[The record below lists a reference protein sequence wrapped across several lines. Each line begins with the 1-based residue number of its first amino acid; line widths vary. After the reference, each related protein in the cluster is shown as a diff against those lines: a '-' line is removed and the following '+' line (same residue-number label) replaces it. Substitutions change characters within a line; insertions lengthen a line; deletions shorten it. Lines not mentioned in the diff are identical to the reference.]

1 MGRDLRLYNWQN
13 ALCKKVEKQILE
25 FRFLKI
31 AVDMSLKNILRGT
44 GVALITP
51 FKANYEVDYDALE
64 KVIDLV
70 INGGVEYVVTLGTTG
85 ETPTLSKIEKIE
97 IIDFTFA
104 KVNNRVPVVAGIGG
118 NNTKEVINDLENYPL
133 DKAIAVLSSSPAYN
147 KPSQEGIFE
156 HYKALAKA
164 SPKPIILYN
173 VPGRTSSNIT
183 ASTTLRLA
191 DIENIEGIKEAS
203 GNMIQCMQVLRDRP
217 ENFLVVSGDDHLAL
231 PLIACGMEGV
241 ISVAANC
248 FPKDFS
254 EMTRQALNKNFEK
267 ARCLHYKYLDG
278 LDILFAENN
287 PAGVKAFLSE
297 MGVIENVVRLP
308 LVPLS
313 KLLHQSVKD
322 FLSKTS

>member
-1 MGRDLRLYNWQN
+1 
-13 ALCKKVEKQILE
+13 
-25 FRFLKI
+25 
-31 AVDMSLKNILRGT
+31 MSLRNVLRGT
-44 GVALITP
+44 GVALVTP
-51 FKANYEVDYDALE
+51 FKTNYEVDYEALE
-64 KVIDLV
+64 RVIDFV
-70 INGGVEYVVTLGTTG
+70 INNGVEYLVTLGTTG
-85 ETPTLSKIEKIE
+85 ETPTLSKTEKIE
-97 IIDFTFA
+97 IVDFTFG
-104 KVNNRVPVVAGIGG
+104 KVNNRVPVIVGIGG
-118 NNTKEVINDLENYPL
+118 NNTRELIGDLESYPL
-133 DKAIAVLSSSPAYN
+133 DSATAILSSSPAYN
-147 KPSQEGIFE
+147 KPSQDGLFE

-191 DIENIEGIKEAS
+191 DVENIAGIKEAS
-203 GNMIQCMQVLRDRP
+203 GNMIQCMHILRDRP
-217 ENFLVVSGDDHLAL
+217 KDFLVVSGDDHLAL

-248 FPKDFS
+248 FPKNFS
-254 EMTRQALNKNFEK
+254 EMIRQALNNNFEQ
-267 ARCLHYKYLDG
+267 AQCLHYKCLEG

-297 MGVIENVVRLP
+297 LGIIQNVLRLP

-313 KLLHQSVKD
+313 KPLHQSVKD